1 MPRIRLLAITVA
13 LLVAQVPT
21 ACGFD
26 NVTKVSTQDI
36 PIEDAVQKINGA
48 AKWAHLPTSLVPLEA
63 TAHQTNAPMET
74 DTSITLAFKVPLADI
89 DTYLT
94 AMHARKDY
102 TLVRPTNDC
111 PPPPSEQTL
120 MREPPPP
127 SAEMW
132 SDSGIFEH
140 CAAVEQWQMY
150 SDEWTTPGTTVG
162 TLYRQADIHP
172 SRTETVNVLFTLSGH
187 NL

>member
-1 MPRIRLLAITVA
+1 MPRRLLTTIAVA
-13 LLVAQVPT
+13 FLAAQVLA
-21 ACGFD
+21 ACGFES
-26 NVTKVSTQDI
+26 VTTTSTQEISID
-36 PIEDAVQKINGA
+36 DAVRKINGV
-48 AKWAHLPTSLVPLEA
+48 AKWAQLPASLVPLES
-63 TAHQTNAPMET
+63 TAHRTKAPMES
-74 DTSITLAFKVPLADI
+74 DTSITVAFKAPLADI

-102 TLVRPTNDC
+102 TLVRPANDC
-111 PPPPSEQTL
+111 PPPPSGQTL
-120 MREPPPP
+120 LREPPPP
-127 SAEMW
+127 SPELW
-132 SDSGIFEH
+132 SDSGIFER

-172 SRTETVNVLFTLSGH
+172 GGTEPINVLFTLSGH